1 MKLKEILDHL
11 TFNELSQHK
20 LGGFKEGHV
29 ADENI
34 PKLLTTINEG
44 IRSINRRI
52 EILQGIT
59 VVRLSAN
66 KQYYTMS
73 KEFAEVAGVGSTETK
88 YIIDTVTTPFK
99 GKFRKF
105 VQIVDSGGNT
115 LLVNVR
121 ELSSSLALPNY
132 NTFQHPSPIEGDFVS
147 VEYLYD
153 PDDLVSTTMVQASTE
168 EYPLPY
174 FTAPALYAY
183 VAMSLNIGMSTQQS
197 NQENMMNTNKYENEI
212 KLLEDNTILVGDT
225 CLVTRFTNNGWI

>member
-20 LGGFKEGHV
+20 LGGFKEGFV
-29 ADENI
+29 SDENI

-52 EILQGIT
+52 EILQNVV
-59 VVRLSAN
+59 VVRLSEN

-73 KEFAEVAGVGSTETK
+73 KEFAEVAGSGSSEIK
-88 YIIDTVTTPFK
+88 YIIDTVTTPFS

-105 VQIVDSGGNT
+105 VQIVDSGGNP

-121 ELSSSLALPNY
+121 ELTSSLAIPSY

-153 PDDLVSTTMVQASTE
+153 PDDLVSTTMVQAGIE

-183 VAMSLNIGMSTQQS
+183 VAMSLNIGMSTQLS
-197 NQENMMNTNKYENEI
+197 NQESMMNTNKYENEI
-212 KLLEDNTILVGDT
+212 KLLENCSILVGDT
-225 CLVTRFTNNGWI
+225 SLITRFTNNGWI

>member
-52 EILQGIT
+52 EILQGVT

-88 YIIDTVTTPFK
+88 YIIDTVATPFK

-121 ELSSSLALPNY
+121 ELSSSLALSNY
-132 NTFQHPSPIEGDFVS
+132 NTFQHPSPIGGDFVS

-212 KLLEDNTILVGDT
+212 KLLEDTTILVGDT

>member
-20 LGGFKEGHV
+20 LGGFKEGYV

-52 EILQGIT
+52 EILQGVT

-88 YIIDTVTTPFK
+88 YIVDTVTTPFK

-121 ELSSSLALPNY
+121 ELSSSLALSSY

-212 KLLEDNTILVGDT
+212 KLLEDSTILVGDT
-225 CLVTRFTNNGWI
+225 CLITRFTNNGWI